1 MNQIPAQGM
10 SSCLWWSW
18 SWWGASG
25 QCRGNLWNAYLTST
39 AVDKCLSFWAAN
51 QKSELTET
59 FLNFFTLT
67 LVSLCWPPI
76 LWGFTQVIKTAGCLS
91 SPMLPNLDSPRYR
104 IELIWNK
111 NKYKYK
117 TNTGTVIAW
126 WNLHL
131 RRLFLSEAVRTS
143 TTMHRYNQ
151 LMNPLLCD
159 QSEFIYFLYV
169 LVLEWT

>member
-1 MNQIPAQGM
+1 M
-10 SSCLWWSW
+10 SSCLWGSW

-25 QCRGNLWNAYLTST
+25 QCRGNKWNAYLAGT
-39 AVDKCLSFWAAN
+39 AGDKWLSFWAAN
-51 QKSELTET
+51 QEFRINCTILE
-59 FLNFFTLT
+59 FLYIDLS
-67 LVSLCWPPI
+67 LLCWPPI
-76 LWGFTQVIKTAGCLS
+76 LWGFTQVIRTAGCLS

-126 WNLHL
+126 WNLLL
-131 RRLFLSEAVRTS
+131 RRLFLLEAVRTS

-169 LVLEWT
+169 LMGEWT